1 MHIEGNDVYE
11 HHLET
16 YGHPSEFGYHDFVP
30 LFKAEKFNADE
41 WADLFVKAGARFA
54 GPVAEHHDGFAMW
67 DSKTTPWNA
76 MGMDPMRDITGKLE
90 KAIRNKN
97 LKFINNF
104 T

>member
-76 MGMDPMRDITGKLE
+76 MGMGSHERYHRETGKGYTE
-90 KAIRNKN
+90 
-97 LKFINNF
+97 
-104 T
+104 